1 MKKVS
6 LILLSIATM
15 GSMLFV
21 GCKKDTQTV
30 TLGVKLES
38 ATADGKLYIDG
49 YRNPVFLA
57 NGEQINVNGRTL
69 NVVKNDNDP
78 NYKVTVDFNGP
89 YYAAYPAT
97 LPTASTGFSG
107 TTDQLVH
114 LSRWQKYECDANGV
128 QNVKLPAAAVITD
141 NSNKL
146 LFYNLCSLLEIQWT
160 NASNAAY
167 DIIGIEV
174 TVPDQ
179 ALYGDGRATLNGT
192 SSKITM
198 TAPITNNRV
207 NLDIANNYRETVAA
221 GAASRKYY
229 VVLPTFSNKNVTV
242 RIQTL
247 KHNPA
252 TADDQKLKT
261 VTVSTSAAVTLL
273 RNTIVPMHMSA
284 TPKEDNSLTGYFSIS
299 DNLKV
304 VFSRG
309 NLQHVGSTSPSSG
322 TWKFADRQ
330 YDFFGDLNYVNAG
343 YSSSETRDLF
353 TWSENQ
359 KGDYGLTPYDDW
371 NDQDAW
377 NEPFLEWGK
386 KSIMPSTDATTGEA
400 NVWFTLTDAE
410 WDYLINERVVVNRTS
425 KAPQLRGKATITG
438 IINHPAGS
446 RNSVDGFILLPD
458 DWETEDVPADLSFNS
473 NGNNQYNIAQ
483 WARMEA
489 AGAMFLPA
497 AGWARDYGKEGNA
510 VESEYNVGHYWSST
524 NIIGGRGEAYF
535 LYLEP
540 TANDFARRS
549 SYDTKYYSA
558 KSVRL
563 VKAAPGYT
571 VTGRWN

>member
-6 LILLSIATM
+6 LILLSIATV
-15 GSMLFV
+15 GSMMFV

-38 ATADGKLYIDG
+38 ANADGKLYIDG
-49 YRNPVFLA
+49 DRNPVFLES
-57 NGEQINVNGRTL
+57 GEQINVNGRTL

-97 LPTASTGFSG
+97 LPTASTGFAG
-107 TTDQLVH
+107 TTDQPVR

-128 QNVKLPAAAVITD
+128 QNVKLPAAAVITG
-141 NSNKL
+141 NSNQL

-160 NASNAAY
+160 NNSSDAY

-179 ALYGDGRATLNGT
+179 ALYGTGIATLNGT

-207 NLDIANNYRETVAA
+207 NLDIANNYRETVLA
-221 GAASRKYY
+221 GTASRKYY
-229 VVLPTFSNKNVTV
+229 VVLPTFTGKNVTV

-247 KHNPA
+247 KHNQT

-261 VTVSTSAAVTLL
+261 VTVSTDNAVTLR

-299 DNLKV
+299 RDLKV

-309 NLQHVGSTSPSSG
+309 NLQHVGSTNANTG

-330 YDFFGDLNYVNAG
+330 YDFFGASNFNPGG
-343 YSSSETRDLF
+343 YTSSNTRDLF
-353 TWSENQ
+353 TWSNNHRN
-359 KGDYGLTPYDDW
+359 DYGLTLYDEYEWRSRDVY
-371 NDQDAW
+371 
-377 NEPFLEWGK
+377 PFLEWGK
-386 KSIMPSTDATTGEA
+386 QSIYSVTSTTGES
-400 NVWFTLTDAE
+400 NVWFTLSDNE
-410 WDYLINERVVVNRTS
+410 WNYLINERVEVNGTS
-425 KAPQLRGKATITG
+425 KARQLRGKATITG
-438 IINHPAGS
+438 IINHPAGFT
-446 RNSVDGFILLPD
+446 SVNGFILLPD
-458 DWETEDVPADLSFNS
+458 DWETEDVPQGLTFVY
-473 NGNNQYNIAQ
+473 NGNNTYSVAQ

-497 AGWARDYGKEGNA
+497 AGWADIYDEEGNYFEA
-510 VESEYNVGHYWSST
+510 SNDQGSYWSSSNKTGYGDAWNLYFKYST
-524 NIIGGRGEAYF
+524 NEFTRE
-535 LYLEP
+535 
-540 TANDFARRS
+540 S
-549 SYDTKYYSA
+549 SYDNEYYIQ

>member
-6 LILLSIATM
+6 LILLSIATV
-15 GSMLFV
+15 GSMMFV
-21 GCKKDTQTV
+21 GCKKDYQTV

-38 ATADGKLYIDG
+38 ANADGKLYIDG
-49 YRNPVFLA
+49 DRNPVFLD
-57 NGEQINVNGRTL
+57 NGEQINVNGQTYS
-69 NVVKNDNDP
+69 VVKNGA
-78 NYKVTVDFNGP
+78 NYNVTVNGGSP
-89 YYAAYPAT
+89 FYAAYPAT

-107 TTDQLVH
+107 TTDQPVR

-128 QNVKLPAAAVITD
+128 QNVKLPAAAVITG
-141 NSNKL
+141 NSNQL

-160 NASNAAY
+160 NPSRSDAY

-174 TVPDQ
+174 TVPGQ

-192 SSKITM
+192 SSEISM
-198 TAPITNNRV
+198 DAPITNNRV
-207 NLDIANNYRETVAA
+207 NLDIANDYRETVVA
-221 GAASRKYY
+221 GTASRKYY

-273 RNTIVPMHMSA
+273 RNTIVPMHISA

-330 YDFFGDLNYVNAG
+330 YDFFGASNFNPGG
-343 YSSSETRDLF
+343 YTSSNTRDLF
-353 TWSENQ
+353 TWSNT
-359 KGDYGLTPYDDW
+359 GRRDYGLTLYDEYEWRSRDVY
-371 NDQDAW
+371 
-377 NEPFLEWGK
+377 PFLEWGK
-386 KSIMPSTDATTGEA
+386 QSIYSVTSTTGES
-400 NVWFTLTDAE
+400 NVWFTLSDNE
-410 WDYLINERVVVNRTS
+410 WNYLINERVVVNRTS

-446 RNSVDGFILLPD
+446 SFTSVNGFILLPD
-458 DWETEDVPADLSFNS
+458 DWETEDVPQGLTFVYNR
-473 NGNNQYNIAQ
+473 NNTYSVAQ

-497 AGWARDYGKEGNA
+497 AGWADIYDQEGNYFEA
-510 VESEYNVGHYWSST
+510 SNDEGSYWSSSNKT
-524 NIIGGRGEAYF
+524 GYGDAWNLYF
-535 LYLEP
+535 KYSSNVFTRE
-540 TANDFARRS
+540 S
-549 SYDTKYYSA
+549 SYDNEYYIQ

>member
-6 LILLSIATM
+6 LILLSIATV
-15 GSMLFV
+15 GSMMFV

-38 ATADGKLYIDG
+38 AAADGKLYIDDS
-49 YRNPVFLA
+49 RNPVFLD
-57 NGEQINVNGRTL
+57 NGEQINVNGQTYS
-69 NVVKNDNDP
+69 VVKNGA
-78 NYKVTVDFNGP
+78 NYNVTVNGGSP
-89 YYAAYPAT
+89 FYAAYPAT

-107 TTDQLVH
+107 TTDQPVR

-128 QNVKLPAAAVITD
+128 QNVKLPAAAVITG
-141 NSNKL
+141 NSNQL

-160 NASNAAY
+160 NPSRSDAY

-174 TVPDQ
+174 TVPGQ

-192 SSKITM
+192 SSEITM
-198 TAPITNNRV
+198 DAPITNNRV
-207 NLDIANNYRETVAA
+207 NLDIANDYRETVVA
-221 GAASRKYY
+221 GTASRKYY

-247 KHNPA
+247 KTNQT

-273 RNTIVPMHMSA
+273 RNTIVPMHISA
-284 TPKEDNSLTGYFSIS
+284 IPKEDNSLTGYFSIS

-309 NLQHVGSTSPSSG
+309 NLQHVGSTSHSDG

-330 YDFFGDLNYVNAG
+330 YDFFGASNFNPGG
-343 YSSSETRDLF
+343 YTSSNNRDLF
-353 TWSENQ
+353 TWSN
-359 KGDYGLTPYDDW
+359 KGRRDYGLTLYDEYEW
-371 NDQDAW
+371 RSRDAY
-377 NEPFLEWGK
+377 PFLEWGK
-386 KSIMPSTDATTGEA
+386 QSIYSVTSTTGES
-400 NVWFTLTDAE
+400 NVWFTLSDNE
-410 WDYLINERVVVNRTS
+410 WNYLINERVVVNRTS

-446 RNSVDGFILLPD
+446 SFTSVNGFILLPD
-458 DWETEDVPADLSFNS
+458 DWETEDVPQGLTFVY
-473 NGNNQYNIAQ
+473 NGNNTYSVAQ

-497 AGWARDYGKEGNA
+497 AGWADIYDQEGNYFEA
-510 VESEYNVGHYWSST
+510 SNDEGSYWSSSNKTGYGDAWNLYFKYST
-524 NIIGGRGEAYF
+524 NEFTRE
-535 LYLEP
+535 
-540 TANDFARRS
+540 S
-549 SYDTKYYSA
+549 SYDNEYYIQ

>member
-6 LILLSIATM
+6 LILLSIATV
-15 GSMLFV
+15 GSMMFV

-38 ATADGKLYIDG
+38 AAADGKLYIDG
-49 YRNPVFLA
+49 DRNPVFLD
-57 NGEQINVNGRTL
+57 NGEQINVNGQTYS
-69 NVVKNDNDP
+69 VVKNGS
-78 NYKVTVDFNGP
+78 NYNVTVNGGNP
-89 YYAAYPAT
+89 FYAAYPAT
-97 LPTASTGFSG
+97 LPVSESGFSG

-128 QNVKLPAAAVITD
+128 QNVKLPAAAVITG
-141 NSNKL
+141 NSNQL

-160 NASNAAY
+160 NPSRSDAY

-174 TVPDQ
+174 TVPGQ

-192 SSKITM
+192 SSEITM
-198 TAPITNNRV
+198 DAPITNNRV
-207 NLDIANNYRETVAA
+207 NLDIANDYRETVVA
-221 GAASRKYY
+221 GTASRKYY

-247 KHNPA
+247 KTNQT

-273 RNTIVPMHMSA
+273 RNTIVPMHISA

-309 NLQHVGSTSPSSG
+309 NLQHVETSDPSTV

-330 YDFFGDLNYVNAG
+330 YDFFGASNFNPGG
-343 YSSSETRDLF
+343 YTSSNNRDLF
-353 TWSENQ
+353 TWSN
-359 KGDYGLTPYDDW
+359 KGRRDYGLTLYDEYEWRSRDVY
-371 NDQDAW
+371 
-377 NEPFLEWGK
+377 PFLEWGK
-386 KSIMPSTDATTGEA
+386 QSIYSVTSTTGES
-400 NVWFTLTDAE
+400 NVWFTLSDNE
-410 WDYLINERVVVNRTS
+410 WNYLINERVEVNGTS
-425 KAPQLRGKATITG
+425 KARQLRGKATITG
-438 IINHPAGS
+438 IINHPAGFT
-446 RNSVDGFILLPD
+446 SVNGFILLPD
-458 DWETEDVPADLSFNS
+458 DWETEDVPQGLTFVY
-473 NGNNQYNIAQ
+473 NGNNTYSVAQ

-497 AGWARDYGKEGNA
+497 AGWADIYDQEGNYFEA
-510 VESEYNVGHYWSST
+510 SNDEGSYWSSSNKTGYGDAWNLYFKYST
-524 NIIGGRGEAYF
+524 NEFTRE
-535 LYLEP
+535 
-540 TANDFARRS
+540 S
-549 SYDTKYYSA
+549 SYDNEYYIQ

>member
-6 LILLSIATM
+6 LILLSIATV
-15 GSMLFV
+15 GSMMFV
-21 GCKKDTQTV
+21 GCKKDYQTV

-38 ATADGKLYIDG
+38 ANADGKLYIDG
-49 YRNPVFLA
+49 NRNPVFLA

-97 LPTASTGFSG
+97 LPTASTGFAG
-107 TTDQLVH
+107 TTDQPVR

-128 QNVKLPAAAVITD
+128 QNVKLPAAAVITG
-141 NSNKL
+141 NSNQL

-160 NASNAAY
+160 NTSDAAY

-179 ALYGDGRATLNGT
+179 ALYGDGHATLNGT
-192 SSKITM
+192 SSVITM
-198 TAPITNNRV
+198 DAPITNNRV

-221 GAASRKYY
+221 GHTSRKYY

-247 KHNPA
+247 KTNQT

-273 RNTIVPMHMSA
+273 RNTIVPKHISA

-299 DNLKV
+299 RDLKV

-309 NLQHVGSTSPSSG
+309 NLQHVGSTDANTG

-330 YDFFGDLNYVNAG
+330 YDFFGASNFNPGG
-343 YSSSETRDLF
+343 YTSSNTRDLF
-353 TWSENQ
+353 TWSNTGR
-359 KGDYGLTPYDDW
+359 GDYGLTLYDEYEWRSRDVY
-371 NDQDAW
+371 
-377 NEPFLEWGK
+377 PFLEWGK
-386 KSIMPSTDATTGEA
+386 QSIYSVTSTTGES
-400 NVWFTLTDAE
+400 NVWFTLSDNE
-410 WDYLINERVVVNRTS
+410 WNYLINERVVVNRTS

-438 IINHPAGS
+438 IINHPAGFT
-446 RNSVDGFILLPD
+446 SVNGFILLPD
-458 DWETEDVPADLSFNS
+458 DWETEDVPQGLTFVY
-473 NGNNQYNIAQ
+473 NGNNTYSVAQ

-497 AGWARDYGKEGNA
+497 AGWADIYDEEGNYFEA
-510 VESEYNVGHYWSST
+510 SNDQGSYWSSSNKTGYGDAWNLYFKYST
-524 NIIGGRGEAYF
+524 NEFTRE
-535 LYLEP
+535 
-540 TANDFARRS
+540 S
-549 SYDTKYYSA
+549 SYDNEYYIQ